1 MNDPTEPDRIRPPG
15 VSDKQSIAIDALV
28 SGALQWEAAEKA
40 GVQRTT
46 VTAWCN
52 KNITFIA
59 EWNRRRRQRL
69 TAAGERL
76 HEATSTALDVVRE
89 SILNGDVRTALA
101 LIRLVGVEHLLLA
114 ARPGPTSPMGVH
126 QDLAADLR
134 SDLVGEMFVSE
145 EVSRIV
151 EHDSDASAD

>member
-52 KNITFIA
+52 HHIAFIA
-59 EWNRRRRQRL
+59 ERNQRRQDRVE
-69 TAAGERL
+69 AAGEQL
-76 HEATSTALDVVRE
+76 QETLCAALVHLGEKVRE
-89 SILNGDVRTALA
+89 GDTGAAVTIVKA
-101 LIRLVGVEHLLLA
+101 VGVGHLLDA
-114 ARPGPTSPMGVH
+114 ARPGPTTPMGVH
-126 QDLAADLR
+126 QDLAADLK

-145 EVSRIV
+145 EISWMV
-151 EHDSDASAD
+151 ERDSDASAD

>member
-1 MNDPTEPDRIRPPG
+1 MNDPTESDQIRPPE
-15 VSDKQSIAIDALV
+15 VTDRQSIAIDALV
-28 SGALQWEAAEKA
+28 SGSTHLEAAKLA
-40 GVQRTT
+40 GVQRST

-69 TAAGERL
+69 AVAGERL
-76 HEATSTALDVVRE
+76 HQTMGAALDAVAE
-89 SILNGDVRTALA
+89 SIRDGDIAAALA
-101 LIRLVGVEHLLLA
+101 LIRIVGVEHLLSA
-114 ARPGPTSPMGVH
+114 AQPGPTTPMGVH

-145 EVSRIV
+145 EISWVV
-151 EHDSDASAD
+151 ERDSEASAD

>member
-1 MNDPTEPDRIRPPG
+1 MTESDQIRPPE
-15 VSDKQSIAIDALV
+15 VTDRQSIAIDALV
-28 SGALQWEAAEKA
+28 AGSTHLEAAKLA
-40 GVQRTT
+40 GVQRST
-46 VTAWCN
+46 VTGWCN

-76 HEATSTALDVVRE
+76 HEVTVAALDAVAE
-89 SILNGDVRTALA
+89 SINSGATATALA
-101 LIRLVGVEHLLLA
+101 LIRVVGVEHLLSA
-114 ARPGPTSPMGVH
+114 AQPGPTTPMGVH

-145 EVSRIV
+145 EVSWMV
-151 EHDSDASAD
+151 ERCSEETP

>member
-1 MNDPTEPDRIRPPG
+1 MTEPDQIRPPE
-15 VSDKQSIAIDALV
+15 VSDRQSIAIDALIR
-28 SGALQWEAAEKA
+28 GTTHREAAEKA

-59 EWNRRRRQRL
+59 EWNLRRRQRL

-76 HEATSTALDVVRE
+76 HEATSTALDVVAE
-89 SILNGDVRTALA
+89 TINSGDTATALA
-101 LIRLVGVEHLLLA
+101 LIRLVGIEHLLSA
-114 ARPGPTSPMGVH
+114 AQPGPTTPLGVH

-134 SDLVGEMFVSE
+134 SDLFGETLVSE
-145 EVSRIV
+145 QISWMV
-151 EHDSDASAD
+151 ERDSEMSVD